1 MTRGAAAALACAALL
16 AAAAPA
22 AAQRRGEE
30 APAALEVIH
39 VQGGVYLI
47 AGAVGNI
54 AVQVGPDGVLLVDAG
69 APERGE
75 DVLAAVR
82 ELSDGPIRYIL
93 NTHAHADHTGGNA
106 ALREAGSTLAG
117 GSVLVADAAEGAAIV
132 AHENVLQTLSASR
145 DTPVD
150 AWPTD
155 TYVTEF
161 EDLFFNGEPIRLEHF
176 PNAHTDGDSAVIF
189 RRSDVIVTGDVFVTT
204 HYPMFNPEQGGS
216 IDGILAAL
224 NAIID
229 WTVPKQLQEGGTMVI
244 PGHGRIC
251 DEADVVE
258 YRDMVQIVRD
268 RIADLIRRGMTLEQ
282 VKAARP
288 TLDYDARYGT
298 DYWTPE
304 MFIEA
309 VYKSLSS

>member
-1 MTRGAAAALACAALL
+1 MTRGGAVALVCGALL
-16 AAAAPA
+16 AAPGPA
-22 AAQRRGEE
+22 AAQGR
-30 APAALEVIH
+30 AAAHDRLELVH
-39 VQGGVYLI
+39 VQGGVYLL

-54 AVQVGPDGVLLVDAG
+54 AVQVGPDGALLVDAG

-82 ELSDGPIRYIL
+82 ELTDGPIRYVL
-93 NTHAHADHTGGNA
+93 NTHEHADHTGGNT
-106 ALREAGSTLAG
+106 ALREASGPPATGA
-117 GSVLVADAAEGAAIV
+117 VLVTDGTDGAAIV
-132 AHENVLQTLSASR
+132 AHENVRQALSSR
-145 DTPVD
+145 QETPVD
-150 AWPTD
+150 AWPTE
-155 TYVTEF
+155 TYATPF
-161 EDLFFNGEPIRLEHF
+161 HDLYFNGEPVRLLHL

-189 RRSDVIVTGDVFVTT
+189 RRSDVIATGDVFATT
-204 HYPMFNPEQGGS
+204 HYPMFNPAQGGS
-216 IDGILAAL
+216 IEGILAAL
-224 NAIID
+224 DAIID
-229 WTVPKQLQEGGTMVI
+229 WTVPHQLQEGGTLVI

-268 RIADLIRRGMTLEQ
+268 RIEDLIRRGMTLEQ

-304 MFIEA
+304 MFVEA
-309 VYKSLSS
+309 VYESLSR